1 MVRFIFCII
10 ICFFSSNNYCY
21 ASESLVLSDV
31 IKEARET
38 AQQEE
43 IKTNEQIKPVREI
56 ISKETAPE
64 DAIQE
69 EKESNSLRMR

>member
-10 ICFFSSNNYCY
+10 ICFFSSNNCCY
-21 ASESLVLSDV
+21 ASESLVLSDI

-56 ISKETAPE
+56 INKETIPE
-64 DAIQE
+64 DKIQKTE
-69 EKESNSLRMR
+69 RK